1 MKIVADTSV
10 IIAVIANEPE
20 KTALVE
26 LTRGLELIAPPSV
39 HWEIGNAFSAM
50 LKRQTINYDEA
61 LQALEIYDRIPIRF
75 LDVEL
80 DQTLKISAEQGMYA
94 YDAYIIRCAQKY
106 RAPLVS
112 LDRHLVVCAKNMGL
126 HVKEIADASRL

>member
-1 MKIVADTSV
+1 LKIVVDTSV
-10 IIAVIANEPE
+10 IVAVIANEPE

-39 HWEIGNAFSAM
+39 HWEVGNAFSAM
-50 LKRQTINYDEA
+50 MKRKRITLNEA
-61 LQALEIYDRIPIRF
+61 LKALDVYDKIPIKF

-80 DQTLKISAEQGMYA
+80 EQTLRIAANLNIYA

-106 RAPLVS
+106 RTPLVS
-112 LDRHLVVCAKNMGL
+112 LDQNLVIQAKNIGI
-126 HVKEIADASRL
+126 HVKEVN

>member
-1 MKIVADTSV
+1 MKIVVDTSA

-20 KTALVE
+20 KAALIE
-26 LTRGLELIAPPSV
+26 LTRGAELIAPHSV

-50 LKRQTINYDEA
+50 LKRKKITADETSK
-61 LQALEIYDRIPIRF
+61 ALETYGKIAIRF
-75 LDVEL
+75 LSVEL
-80 DQTLKISAEQGMYA
+80 ENSLEIANELAIYA

-112 LDRHLVVCAKNMGL
+112 LDQNLVASAKSAGVQ
-126 HVKEIADASRL
+126 VKEVS